1 MKKIIENSVAE
12 IIIISVF
19 LIVFLSSCSSTKQ
32 IQEKPMKDCCKKT
45 AQEVYEYEGWT
56 IDCAN

>member
-1 MKKIIENSVAE
+1 MKKIIEKNLAE
-12 IIIISVF
+12 IIVITVF
-19 LIVFLSSCSSTKQ
+19 IVCFSSCGNTKQ
-32 IQEKPMKDCCKKT
+32 IQEEPMKDCCKKT

>member
-1 MKKIIENSVAE
+1 MKKIIEYSVAE

-19 LIVFLSSCSSTKQ
+19 LIVFLSSCGSTKQ
-32 IQEKPMKDCCKKT
+32 IQEKPIKDCCKKT
-45 AQEVYEYEGWT
+45 AQKVYEYEGWT

>member
-1 MKKIIENSVAE
+1 MSKVIEKNVAE
-12 IIIISVF
+12 LIVLTIF
-19 LIVFLSSCSSTKQ
+19 LIVFLSSCGNTK
-32 IQEKPMKDCCKKT
+32 EMKKCCKQT